1 MNTGD
6 HKLKLIVFKACH
18 VAVWSDSK
26 LTSDER
32 RYLSHLT
39 EVMCTTEA
47 ERNTFREL
55 RLQEVNEEQLL
66 LEIKTLSKQEKAYVF
81 DTCLDVLASD
91 RRINLQEL
99 RFLVTLRKVCCIGYW
114 SYQKKLARTRQKTK
128 ARIFPGK
135 LVSSL
140 VLVLFILLSA
150 NMYMK
155 YRSGS
160 IDITLDEACSGKE
173 ISVSILSK
181 DSVPI
186 SQMPTG
192 QDVFDN
198 VSDSIVSID
207 VYINYDPVCGGSGS
221 VIGTDESGTLYIITN
236 KHVIQNSLLNTRGR
250 RGDRVRVE
258 VQQPSGA
265 KFDAT
270 LDFYSRQ
277 YDLALLAVKGMKDY
291 AKPLHIKLKSGLQVG
306 QPIYAI
312 GSPIGLDHSFTAGV
326 ISALRESYLQTD
338 ATVYYGSS
346 GGPLIDR
353 YGALCAVV
361 TKGHE
366 TKNYNFALYSDI
378 ILEVLEERK
387 KLKMA
392 ALSESVEK

>member
-1 MNTGD
+1 
-6 HKLKLIVFKACH
+6 
-18 VAVWSDSK
+18 
-26 LTSDER
+26 
-32 RYLSHLT
+32 
-39 EVMCTTEA
+39 
-47 ERNTFREL
+47 
-55 RLQEVNEEQLL
+55 
-66 LEIKTLSKQEKAYVF
+66 
-81 DTCLDVLASD
+81 
-91 RRINLQEL
+91 
-99 RFLVTLRKVCCIGYW
+99 
-114 SYQKKLARTRQKTK
+114 
-128 ARIFPGK
+128 
-135 LVSSL
+135 
-140 VLVLFILLSA
+140 
-150 NMYMK
+150 MK
-155 YRSGS
+155 YRSES

-181 DSVPI
+181 NSLPI

-198 VSDSIVSID
+198 VRDSIVSID
-207 VYINYDPVCGGSGS
+207 VSINYDPVCSGSGS

-236 KHVIQNSLLNTRGR
+236 RHVIQNSLINTHGR
-250 RGDRVRVE
+250 KGDRVRVE

-291 AKPLHIKLKSGLQVG
+291 AKPLHINLKSGLQVG

-338 ATVYYGSS
+338 ATIHSGSS

-353 YGALCAVV
+353 YGSLCAVV

-366 TKNYNFALYSDI
+366 TKDYGFALYSDI